1 MRNLIAA
8 AMFALSLSPL
18 GPACARDATPEP
30 QVLENLKKIN
40 LPPGFSIG
48 LYAAGLPEARQ
59 MAWGDK
65 GTLFVGSFDA
75 GAVYAVTEQGGKRS
89 VRTILK
95 GLRMPTGLAFRDGA
109 LYVAAVNRILRYDRA
124 EESLGRMPEPRVVYD
139 DLPSSRHHGWKYLTF
154 DKQGRLVFGVGAP
167 CNICDLPQGTGE
179 MRRLDLGSGKAETI
193 ARGVRNT
200 VGADAD
206 PRSGRVWFT
215 ENARDLMGDDMPAD
229 KLNMIA
235 KEGADYGFPFCHQGD
250 TPDPKFAGGRKCSE
264 FTPPVA
270 LLGAHVAPLGMKFY
284 TGAQF
289 PADYRNSIFIA
300 EHGSWNRSI
309 FSGGR
314 IVRVVATPDG
324 RFGKEDVF
332 ASGFLQG
339 PRTYLGRPVD
349 VLQDKDGAL
358 LVSDDYAGAI
368 YRVSYGK

>member
-1 MRNLIAA
+1 M
-8 AMFALSLSPL
+8 
-18 GPACARDATPEP
+18 ARDSTPVP
-30 QVLENLKKIN
+30 QILENLKTIR
-40 LPPGFSIG
+40 LPEGFSIG
-48 LYAAGLPEARQ
+48 LYAAGLPAARQ

-65 GTLFVGSFDA
+65 GVLFVGSMDA
-75 GAVYAVTEQGGKRS
+75 GAVYAVTERDGQ
-89 VRTILK
+89 RTAKAILT
-95 GLRMPTGLAFRDGA
+95 GLTMPTGLAFRDGA
-109 LYVAAVNRILRYDRA
+109 LYVAAVDRILRYDGA
-124 EESLGRMPEPRVVYD
+124 EDRLDAMPEPKVVYD

-154 DKQGRLVFGVGAP
+154 DKDGRLIFGVGAP
-167 CNICDLPQGTGE
+167 CNICDLPKGTGE
-179 MRRLDLGSGKAETI
+179 VRRLDPANGKAETI

-200 VGADAD
+200 VGADID

-235 KEGADYGFPFCHQGD
+235 REGADYGFPYCHQGD

-264 FTPPVA
+264 FAPPVA
-270 LLGAHVAPLGMKFY
+270 NIGAHVAPLGMKFY

-300 EHGSWNRSI
+300 EHGSWNRSV

-314 IVRVVATPDG
+314 IVRIVATADG
-324 RFGKEDVF
+324 KFQKEKVF

-368 YRVSYGK
+368 YRIEYRK